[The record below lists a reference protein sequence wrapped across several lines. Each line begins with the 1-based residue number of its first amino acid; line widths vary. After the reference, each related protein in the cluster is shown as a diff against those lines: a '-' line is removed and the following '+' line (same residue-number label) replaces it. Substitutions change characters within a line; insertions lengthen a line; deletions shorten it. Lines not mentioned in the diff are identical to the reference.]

1 MRKMGVIQPEGYT
14 GYSFDEVRELAAK
27 IGYPVLVRPSY
38 VLGGRGMEIVHNEQ
52 SYAIM
57 GTMHR
62 RTFLHSGL
70 AVAFATPLL
79 AALKESRWDGAA
91 DILEKATASGQ
102 VTSAALHVSQRG
114 ESFTRAFGKAPTG
127 DAMTRDLPVI
137 MLTART
143 DPVDI
148 VLGLELGADDY
159 VTKPFG
165 VRELVARVRA
175 VLRRQEREESATD
188 SPGAFTFRGLHIN
201 FASCTVTVN
210 GKKVELSALEF
221 RLLQLLAGRPGRVY
235 SRDQLLDRVW
245 GDEAFV
251 EPRTVDVHVS
261 RLRAAIEP
269 DKENPRYILTVRGMG
284 YKFADPN

>member
-1 MRKMGVIQPEGYT
+1 MPAKKILVVDDEKDIVDLIAYNLDREG
-14 GYSFDEVRELAAK
+14 FAVVRAFNGQAAWDK
-27 IGYPVLVRPSY
+27 VRAEKPDLVVLDLMLP
-38 VLGGRGMEIVHNEQ
+38 GM
-52 SYAIM
+52 
-57 GTMHR
+57 
-62 RTFLHSGL
+62 SGL
-70 AVAFATPLL
+70 EIC
-79 AALKESRWDGAA
+79 KR
-91 DILEKATASGQ
+91 I
-102 VTSAALHVSQRG
+102 R
-114 ESFTRAFGKAPTG
+114 G
-127 DAMTRDLPVI
+127 DAMTRNLPVI

-188 SPGAFTFRGLHIN
+188 SPGSFTFRGLHID

-210 GKKVELSALEF
+210 GKKVELSAREF
-221 RLLQLLAGRPGRVY
+221 KLLQFLAGRPGRVY

-251 EPRTVDVHVS
+251 EPRTVDVHIS

-284 YKFADPN
+284 YKFADSN